1 MTGDDGKKDAS
12 RTGVACA
19 ENEPAINQ
27 IAGCPYHIHSSLCP
41 KLLRQ
46 ILPAIA
52 GGALNL

>member
-46 ILPAIA
+46 ILPAVA